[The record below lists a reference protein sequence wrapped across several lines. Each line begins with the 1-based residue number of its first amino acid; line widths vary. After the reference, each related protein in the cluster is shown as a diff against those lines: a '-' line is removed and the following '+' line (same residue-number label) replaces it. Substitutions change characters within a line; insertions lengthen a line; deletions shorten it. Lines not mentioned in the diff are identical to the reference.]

1 MTKVMASV
9 AVLLLVLSLA
19 WAQQTR
25 PADAAGRGAGM
36 TQVERGKYLV
46 HHVAMC
52 IECHT
57 PRNERGE
64 LIMGRLLH
72 GARMPVG
79 SPFPNQTWC
88 FETPRIAD
96 LPGWSDAEAVKF
108 FMTGDDKRGY
118 KARAPMPQF
127 RMTREDAEAVV
138 AYLRTV
144 Q

>member
-9 AVLLLVLSLA
+9 AVLLLVLSIA

-64 LIMGRLLH
+64 LMTGRLLQ

-79 SPFPNQTWC
+79 SPFPQQTWC
-88 FETPRIAD
+88 LATPPTAS
-96 LPGWSDAEAVKF
+96 LPAWSDAA
-108 FMTGDDKRGY
+108 
-118 KARAPMPQF
+118 A
-127 RMTREDAEAVV
+127 
-138 AYLRTV
+138 
-144 Q
+144 